1 MPYVSL
7 VRLGGLAAIL
17 PAVAFGAAW
26 AAAAQPRAATRSL
39 DDQLFG
45 GSGGQVDAEVD
56 RQLFGDAKSAPNP
69 AAAEQKKK
77 TENQRRIDA
86 WNDLLKEE
94 LKAAA
99 IDEMQNPLLGIA
111 RSMRLAEGLIDR
123 ADSGQVTQKVQ
134 AEIVAD
140 LDKLLKQAQKKCQAC
155 ASPSQS
161 TAERKPDAQ
170 PKPGEP
176 KEGKPDAKP
185 STTSNAKP
193 GKAEGQLGNM
203 AEAIAVIKQVWGELP
218 EQQRQEMLQLSVEE
232 FLPKYA
238 DLIEQYYK
246 RLASDRKA
254 AP

>member
-1 MPYVSL
+1 MPCVSL
-7 VRLGGLAAIL
+7 LRLGGLVAIL
-17 PAVAFGAAW
+17 PAVALGSAW
-26 AAAAQPRAATRSL
+26 APAAEPPPAARSL

-45 GSGGQVDAEVD
+45 DAGGEADAEVD
-56 RQLFGDAKSAPNP
+56 RQLFGNSGSAPSP
-69 AAAEQKKK
+69 AAVEQKK
-77 TENQRRIDA
+77 TADQRRIDA

-99 IDEMQNPLLGIA
+99 IDEMQNPLVGIA
-111 RSMRLAEGLIDR
+111 RSMRLAEGLIGQ
-123 ADSGQVTQKVQ
+123 ANSGQMTQQVQ

-140 LDKLLKQAQKKCQAC
+140 LDKLLEQAQKKCQAC

-161 TAERKPDAQ
+161 TAERKPAEQ

-176 KEGKPDAKP
+176 EEGKPAAKP
-185 STTSNAKP
+185 STTSDAKP
-193 GKAEGQLGNM
+193 GKAEGQSGNI
-203 AEAIAVIKQVWGELP
+203 AEAIAAIKQVWGELP
-218 EQQRQEMLQLSVEE
+218 EQERQEMLQLSVEE

-246 RLASDRKA
+246 RLAADRKA

>member
-26 AAAAQPRAATRSL
+26 AAAAQPPAATRSL

-56 RQLFGDAKSAPNP
+56 RQLFGDAGSAPNA